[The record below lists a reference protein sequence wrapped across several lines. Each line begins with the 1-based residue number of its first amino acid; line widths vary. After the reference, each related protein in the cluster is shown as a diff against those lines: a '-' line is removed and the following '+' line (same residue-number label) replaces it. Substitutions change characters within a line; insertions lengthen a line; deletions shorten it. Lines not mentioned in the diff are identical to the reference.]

1 MKIKDD
7 ILGLW
12 ETGWTI
18 YDIAEK
24 YNCTVES
31 VMKILD
37 RQENVFSYELH

>member
-18 YDIAEK
+18 YDISEK

-37 RQENVFSYELH
+37 IQENVFSYELH